1 MHLQNWLREVQNEA
15 SANAFVFL
23 IGNKKDKEV
32 EREVEPN
39 KAKQFVQEN
48 SLSGFMET
56 SARSGENVEKVF
68 MNAAKS
74 LFKQHYRQIREQ
86 QL

>member
-1 MHLQNWLREVQNEA
+1 MQNEA